1 MRIHPLNE
9 DNIDLEIDL
18 CLKCHPS
25 GFIPE
30 GPQVEKGRNL
40 KKEFLKEILENVN
53 PCGFIAEEDLKPV
66 ALLELMPREY
76 AKRSGYITG
85 TKEPDDET
93 LTIVCLEV
101 AYGYNRK
108 ELMRAMV
115 THLLERLEEFKP
127 FKRIEV
133 GAFKKDVDFHPSW
146 VYFEAGFKI
155 SEDRGEVIVLKTS
168 IPDLN

>member
-1 MRIHPLNE
+1 VRIHPLNE

-30 GPQVEKGRNL
+30 GPQIGKGRNL
-40 KKEFLKEILENVN
+40 KKEFLKEILEKVN
-53 PCGFIAEEDLKPV
+53 PCGFVAEENNKPV

-85 TKEPDDET
+85 SKKLDDET
-93 LTIVCLEV
+93 LTITCLEV
-101 AYGYNRK
+101 AYGFNRK
-108 ELMRAMV
+108 EMMRAMV
-115 THLLERLEEFKP
+115 THLIQRFEEFRP

-146 VYFEAGFKI
+146 VYLEAGFKI
-155 SEDRGEVIVLKTS
+155 SEDRGEVLVLKKP
-168 IPDLN
+168 IP

>member
-9 DNIDLEIDL
+9 DKIDLEIDL

-25 GFIPE
+25 GLIPE
-30 GPQVEKGRNL
+30 GPEVEKGRNL
-40 KKEFLKEILENVN
+40 KKDFLKEILEKVN
-53 PCGFIAEEDLKPV
+53 PCGFIAEMDNKPV

-85 TKEPDDET
+85 TKDLDDVT

-101 AYGYNRK
+101 AYGFNRK
-108 ELMRAMV
+108 EMMRAMV
-115 THLLERLEEFKP
+115 THLIQSIEDFKP

-146 VYFEAGFKI
+146 VYLEAGFEI
-155 SEDRGEVIVLKTS
+155 SEDRGKLLVLRTNIS
-168 IPDLN
+168 